1 MSEKLRALFEKISG
15 DDSLREAFYKGMETI
30 SNEDEKKS
38 FIIDFAK
45 EQGITLT
52 EEDFSNIDGVQHLSD
67 EDLENVVG
75 GAYGDTVYRQCKDKA
90 YAVCSWALGFAGL
103 MDCT

>member
-15 DDSLREAFYKGMETI
+15 DDSLKEAFYKGMETI

-52 EEDFSNIDGVQHLSD
+52 EEDFSSIGGVQHLSD

-75 GAYGDTVYRQCKDKA
+75 GAYGDEATRQCGQEA
-90 YAVCSWALGFAGL
+90 FVVCSWALGFAGL

>member
-1 MSEKLRALFEKISG
+1 MNEKLRALYEKISG
-15 DDSLREAFYKGMETI
+15 DDSLMKAFQKGLEAT
-30 SNEDEKKS
+30 SNDDEKKS

-67 EDLENVVG
+67 DDLENVVG
-75 GAYGDTVYRQCKDKA
+75 GAFGDEAKRQCGEDYYTACKLA
-90 YAVCSWALGFAGL
+90 FGTSGL
-103 MDCT
+103 WDC